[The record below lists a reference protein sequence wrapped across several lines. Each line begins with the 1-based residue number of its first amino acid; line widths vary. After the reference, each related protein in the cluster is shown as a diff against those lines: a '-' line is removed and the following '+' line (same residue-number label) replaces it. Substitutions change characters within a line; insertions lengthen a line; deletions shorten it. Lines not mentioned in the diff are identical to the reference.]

1 MGRAK
6 HVEPKAHLHITLNP
20 RLREQLDN
28 AVWSNLEGRIPPAAL
43 QTFVESRLR
52 EHFSQVRLDLQPYL
66 AVGGVISGMPETVE
80 ALKEL
85 LDRGQGPTPEK
96 VKEGDLLHDRIHK
109 DLENYRPVGPIS
121 TPKDPEASD
130 QSAKFAPCGSADHWR
145 YTNSG
150 EDCLICLEVACERE
164 KWKRGS

>member
-1 MGRAK
+1 MGSAK

-85 LDRGQGPTPEK
+85 LDRGQGPTP
-96 VKEGDLLHDRIHK
+96 K
-109 DLENYRPVGPIS
+109 D
-121 TPKDPEASD
+121 TEASD
-130 QSAKFAPCGSADHWR
+130 QETESA
-145 YTNSG
+145 G
-150 EDCLICLEVACERE
+150 ELPPPRSMYENNE
-164 KWKRGS
+164 

>member
-6 HVEPKAHLHITLNP
+6 HVEPKAHLHITLNQ

-66 AVGGVISGMPETVE
+66 AVGGVISGMPETIE

-85 LDRGQGPTPEK
+85 LDRRQGQTSAPG
-96 VKEGDLLHDRIHK
+96 EG
-109 DLENYRPVGPIS
+109 E
-121 TPKDPEASD
+121 
-130 QSAKFAPCGSADHWR
+130 
-145 YTNSG
+145 
-150 EDCLICLEVACERE
+150 
-164 KWKRGS
+164 

>member
-66 AVGGVISGMPETVE
+66 AVGGVISGMPETIE

-85 LDRGQGPTPEK
+85 LDQAQAQVQAQGET
-96 VKEGDLLHDRIHK
+96 
-109 DLENYRPVGPIS
+109 
-121 TPKDPEASD
+121 
-130 QSAKFAPCGSADHWR
+130 Q
-145 YTNSG
+145 
-150 EDCLICLEVACERE
+150 
-164 KWKRGS
+164 

>member
-66 AVGGVISGMPETVE
+66 AVGGVISGMPETIE

-85 LDRGQGPTPEK
+85 LDRGQGPTPK
-96 VKEGDLLHDRIHK
+96 A
-109 DLENYRPVGPIS
+109 
-121 TPKDPEASD
+121 PEASD
-130 QSAKFAPCGSADHWR
+130 QSAQSAPCGTRDHWH
-145 YTNSG
+145 YLNSG

-164 KWKRGS
+164 RLKRENPEPESYGGLPPPRPMYGNTD

>member
-66 AVGGVISGMPETVE
+66 AVGGVISGMPETIE

-85 LDRGQGPTPEK
+85 LDRGQGQTPT
-96 VKEGDLLHDRIHK
+96 
-109 DLENYRPVGPIS
+109 LEEA
-121 TPKDPEASD
+121 EASD
-130 QSAKFAPCGSADHWR
+130 QSAESAPCGTRDHWH
-145 YTNSG
+145 YLNSG
-150 EDCLICLEVACERE
+150 EDCLICLEIACERE
-164 KWKRGS
+164 RGKRENPEPESYGGLPPPRPMYGNTD